1 MDMKL
6 DIKAKVEEIV
16 NKIKSDPKLLE
27 KFKKEPVPV
36 VESLLGIDLPDDQ
49 IMALVNGVK
58 AKIDLDAIGGVL
70 GGLFGKK

>member
-27 KFKKEPVPV
+27 KFKKEPVPM